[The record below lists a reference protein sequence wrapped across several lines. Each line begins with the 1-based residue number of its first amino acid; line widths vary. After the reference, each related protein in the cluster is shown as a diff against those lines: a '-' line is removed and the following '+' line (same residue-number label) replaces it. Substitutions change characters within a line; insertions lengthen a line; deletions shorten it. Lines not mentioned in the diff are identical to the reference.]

1 MDSKLEDVLQTAG
14 VDPAMANQLVADG
27 WTLST
32 FACCALD
39 MQDFDKSIDEMMAG
53 RQALTLLER
62 SQLRAAFK
70 ACSTQASKETKAP
83 QGDVASNANQ
93 ATSTS
98 SWSESFAPKLDSQ
111 VIQQLKQ
118 QFLKNSPSE
127 ILDGAT
133 MPSTRLLSLVYHQL
147 QKCHFTEG
155 DDTLSLKKGSRK
167 KKNLEGFNF
176 FSWRLTFFKTEEN
189 SCFSCCLS

>member
-1 MDSKLEDVLQTAG
+1 MDSTLEDILQTAG

-53 RQALTLLER
+53 RQALSLLER

-83 QGDVASNANQ
+83 PGDAASNANHH
-93 ATSTS
+93 
-98 SWSESFAPKLDSQ
+98 FD
-111 VIQQLKQ
+111 
-118 QFLKNSPSE
+118 QFLE
-127 ILDGAT
+127 
-133 MPSTRLLSLVYHQL
+133 
-147 QKCHFTEG
+147 
-155 DDTLSLKKGSRK
+155 
-167 KKNLEGFNF
+167 
-176 FSWRLTFFKTEEN
+176 
-189 SCFSCCLS
+189 